1 MIAYSCLWHP
11 KRSPAMLGGIAVLLI
26 LLMPTVSRAEL
37 MDYFDSAMSPWYGW
51 THLNESISKPDVTI
65 YYAVFTRDDFNAAF
79 GDMDPSN
86 HDSRVYAYQ
95 LVNAAVSPVIT
106 KLTVGL
112 DSRASPAGITEIND
126 PVGGSGTPS
135 LLQAFAPLSPPYGS
149 AVWNYTPSIAAG
161 GKSKILLFTSSQDP
175 QWLSATVKG
184 NVQAESGPVPSPIPE
199 PTSLISLIMAVVF
212 FVLLRPIRSIFF

>member
-37 MDYFDSAMSPWYGW
+37 MDYFTSAMPGW
-51 THLNESISKPDVTI
+51 SGSTPLAEPLKPDVEI
-65 YYAVFTRDDFNAAF
+65 YYAVFTRDAFNLAF
-79 GDMDPSN
+79 GDMDPN
-86 HDSRVYAYQ
+86 NQDSRVYTYQ
-95 LVNAAVSPVIT
+95 LVNAAGSPVIT

-112 DSRASPAGITEIND
+112 DSRASPAGITEIDD
-126 PVGGSGTPS
+126 PGGGLGTAS